1 MKWKKNKM
9 MNLNGG
15 EIEEEKTAKDI
26 QMRVLMLEHRRER
39 EKKDGGAVLF

>member
-1 MKWKKNKM
+1 

-39 EKKDGGAVLF
+39 DKKDGGGAVLF